1 MKQTELSLC
10 FIALLYAASAVHADE
25 SPMQTESSSSALIY
39 YGPDQPFARPAPPTF
54 SSVPPR
60 TYIPS
65 APQDFIPIASEHVFY
80 DSQLP
85 TVADA
90 NVRVFIRSY
99 DPERGIYVNDEVLD
113 PSCLLACL
121 TRQEQAMP

>member
-1 MKQTELSLC
+1 MKQTDLTLC
-10 FIALLYAASAVHADE
+10 FIALLTAASAVHADD
-25 SPMQTESSSSALIY
+25 SPMQTESSSSTLIY
-39 YGPDQPFARPAPPTF
+39 YGPNQPFARPAPPTL

>member
-1 MKQTELSLC
+1 MKHTLFFL
-10 FIALLYAASAVHADE
+10 AVLTAASAALADD
-25 SPMQTESSSSALIY
+25 SPMQTDSSSSEMIY
-39 YGPDQPFARPAPPTF
+39 YGPNQPFAHPAPPTLNP
-54 SSVPPR
+54 VPPR
-60 TYIPS
+60 AYIPA

-80 DSQLP
+80 DSRLP

-121 TRQEQAMP
+121 TRQVQAMP

>member
-1 MKQTELSLC
+1 MKQTDLTLC
-10 FIALLYAASAVHADE
+10 FIALLTATSAAFADD
-25 SPMQTESSSSALIY
+25 SPMQTDSSSSEMIY
-39 YGPDQPFARPAPPTF
+39 YGPNQPFAHPAPPTLNP
-54 SSVPPR
+54 VPPR
-60 TYIPS
+60 AYIPA
-65 APQDFIPIASEHVFY
+65 APLDFIPVATEHVFY